1 MNEDKKVLITG
12 ASGGLGRACAV
23 EAAKAGY
30 YVICHYNGSKAKA
43 EETMRLVEEVGG
55 KGELIQFNVSDR
67 ADCKAK
73 LDELTAKLSANG
85 EILWG
90 IINNAG
96 ITRDNTFV
104 GLEDSDWDAVIHTNL
119 DSFYNVLKPL
129 VMTMAS
135 RKNKRGGRIIT
146 VASVSGII
154 GNRGQTNYS
163 ASKGGIIAATKALA
177 VELAGRGI
185 TCNAI
190 APGVIDTDM
199 TKAIRPEAYE
209 IIMQAIPMGR
219 PGKPEEI
226 AATAVFLLSEGAAYI
241 TRQVITVD
249 GAVRRDSSGASRR
262 RAYPARRELPRRL
275 RCARFPNRRSRCS
288 CPR

>member
-43 EETMRLVEEVGG
+43 EETLAQVQAVGG
-55 KGELIQFNVSDR
+55 KGELIQFNISDR

-73 LDELTAKLSANG
+73 LDELTAKLTANG

-90 IINNAG
+90 IISNAG

-104 GLEDSDWDAVIHTNL
+104 GLEDSDWDSVIHTNL

-135 RKNKRGGRIIT
+135 R
-146 VASVSGII
+146 
-154 GNRGQTNYS
+154 
-163 ASKGGIIAATKALA
+163 
-177 VELAGRGI
+177 
-185 TCNAI
+185 
-190 APGVIDTDM
+190 
-199 TKAIRPEAYE
+199 
-209 IIMQAIPMGR
+209 
-219 PGKPEEI
+219 
-226 AATAVFLLSEGAAYI
+226 
-241 TRQVITVD
+241 
-249 GAVRRDSSGASRR
+249 
-262 RAYPARRELPRRL
+262 
-275 RCARFPNRRSRCS
+275 
-288 CPR
+288 